1 MVSLCLRQGIV
12 VCVGVSLPKD
22 FYDCTY
28 VAFVMTRVKQCAGRQ
43 PFIVPST
50 ECLLTDSA
58 CAVLFRSEH
67 AACSAWHHPPDRR
80 RQDEVR
86 LHIIC
91 MCIWLFLVRVGGTD
105 VRHGASYV
113 DYTYFIEGTMTLRT

>member
-67 AACSAWHHPPDRR
+67 ADAAPGITRR
-80 RQDEVR
+80 TGAGRMKLGCILYVCVFGYSSFVWEAQMSGMVR
-86 LHIIC
+86 RTLTIRTSS
-91 MCIWLFLVRVGGTD
+91 RV
-105 VRHGASYV
+105 
-113 DYTYFIEGTMTLRT
+113 L